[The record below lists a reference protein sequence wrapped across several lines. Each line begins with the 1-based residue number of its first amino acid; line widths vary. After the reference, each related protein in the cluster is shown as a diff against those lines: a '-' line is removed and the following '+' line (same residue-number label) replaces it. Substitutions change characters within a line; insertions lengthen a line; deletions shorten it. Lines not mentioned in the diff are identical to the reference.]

1 MFSTD
6 PDLDPD
12 LSLAHLKNVKTRSNF
27 AKLNKVD
34 TKIPVTFNNLFF
46 KRPLKC
52 KILNFF

>member
-12 LSLAHLKNVKTRSNF
+12 LSLVYLKNVKTRSNF
-27 AKLNKVD
+27 AKLSKAD
-34 TKIPVTFNNLFF
+34 AKITVKFMDLFF

-52 KILNFF
+52 KI